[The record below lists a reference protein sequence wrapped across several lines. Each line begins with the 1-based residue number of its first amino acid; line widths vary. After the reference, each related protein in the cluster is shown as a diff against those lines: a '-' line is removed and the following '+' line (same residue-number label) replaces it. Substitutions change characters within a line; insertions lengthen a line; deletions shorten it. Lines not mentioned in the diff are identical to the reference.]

1 MTTCDLMRWV
11 NVRVGDELYER
22 IKAAAD
28 ADRRSLSNWIAFAC
42 EEKLARTERER
53 TERER
58 GE

>member
-1 MTTCDLMRWV
+1 MRWV